1 MDFMFVEDVLGLS
14 FSVLL
19 AGLGTAAL
27 VGILASYAVSKILL
41 DELND

>member
-19 AGLGTAAL
+19 AGLGTAVL
-27 VGILASYAVSKILL
+27 IGILAGYTVSKILL
-41 DELND
+41 EELND